1 MLISQWN
8 AIRLTSNQPSYNLA
22 GDAASLASRSPSQ
35 DRRSNPASGPSPTF
49 ARAMT
54 RESSKENVAPPDA
67 EEYETQRWAIE
78 SLKAEI
84 NGLRYTV
91 SNADRDAEIKRIQQE
106 NDLRRAKEL
115 ADQEFNQRQAAESD
129 KNAALRQAERLQE
142 ELVGARAAQD
152 GEKAELERRARAA
165 EEQSRLLRE
174 QLEDMKAAKDEAA
187 RFEEM
192 KFAALNAQA
201 QKDANKIA
209 ELENSVQSI
218 VEEVEDARKQ
228 LNAKDSQIGDL
239 ETEVLKLKAQTGDA
253 ATMAIIRQELSE
265 QVAHI
270 RSLEATNREQLTEL
284 RHLRQSHK
292 AVAIVEE
299 EKASLRRKLEDAE
312 ATRAELAAER
322 RQREHLEAD
331 RMAWAAYLETEG
343 QAEFDSPEAVARA
356 LVQERI
362 NSASL
367 LEKFGSIQAEIAGR
381 DAIISD
387 LENEKVILDNQLENF
402 RASGGTPS
410 AEKARKRLERQ
421 RDLAEKQVKLLR
433 DQLKMYDSEDI
444 TFQPEK
450 HDEQKAQRIH
460 ELEELVDQ
468 YRNEVHALESQMSNI
483 ESSMNGPGAV
493 AGTKRPCPAEDED
506 SPQHEQI
513 GQLAR
518 KNRTLQDELDSLQ
531 TKHKVLEKELS
542 VVRDQLTAFRRS
554 SSVRILELR
563 DNPTAQH
570 EAVKQA
576 AINELRTENEQ
587 LRQLIHDGETGT
599 TSFQVVP
606 VSTLVALQR
615 DLQLAREETAS
626 AKKKCQRLKEVFGE
640 KSAEFKEAVFAL
652 LGWHVTFIP
661 KNKMRVESVYYA
673 SETDEHERSITFDGD
688 RGSMKFGGG
697 PKSEFAVRL
706 SDLTKYWVREKNCI
720 PGFLAAVTL
729 EFFEQAVQEGREP
742 Q

>member
-1 MLISQWN
+1 
-8 AIRLTSNQPSYNLA
+8 
-22 GDAASLASRSPSQ
+22 
-35 DRRSNPASGPSPTF
+35 
-49 ARAMT
+49 MT

-67 EEYETQRWAIE
+67 EEYETQRRAIE

-115 ADQEFNQRQAAESD
+115 ADQEFNRRQAIESE
-129 KNAALRQAERLQE
+129 KSAALRQVERLQE
-142 ELVGARAAQD
+142 ELDEARAAKD
-152 GEKAELERRARAA
+152 GQTSEAERRARAA
-165 EEQSRLLRE
+165 EEQSRLLQE
-174 QLEDMKAAKDEAA
+174 ELDDMKAAKDEAA
-187 RFEEM
+187 RFVEM
-192 KFAALNAQA
+192 KIGTLNAQA

-209 ELENSVQSI
+209 ELENSMQSLAQ
-218 VEEVEDARKQ
+218 EADEVRAQ
-228 LNAKDSQIGDL
+228 LSAKDNQIGDL
-239 ETEVLKLKAQTGDA
+239 ETEVLRLKAQTGDA
-253 ATMAIIRQELSE
+253 ATMAIIRQELTE

-270 RSLEATNREQLTEL
+270 RSLEATNREQLAEL
-284 RHLRQSHK
+284 RHLRQAHK

-299 EKASLRRKLEDAE
+299 EKASLRRRLEDAE
-312 ATRAELAAER
+312 TTKAELAAER
-322 RQREHLEAD
+322 RRRERLEAD
-331 RMAWAAYLETEG
+331 RMAWAAYLDSEG
-343 QAEFDSPEAVARA
+343 QAEFESPEAVARA

-367 LEKFGSIQAEIAGR
+367 LEKVGSVHSEVAER

-387 LENEKVILDNQLENF
+387 LEAQKAALNGQLETL
-402 RASGGTPS
+402 RAGGSGTVS

-421 RDLAEKQVKLLR
+421 RDLAEKQVQLLR

-444 TFQPEK
+444 TFQPDK
-450 HDEQKAQRIH
+450 HDEQKAQRIQ
-460 ELEELVDQ
+460 ELEELVEQ
-468 YRNEVHALESQMSNI
+468 YRSEVHTMETQISTF
-483 ESSMNGPGAV
+483 ESSVQSNGAV
-493 AGTKRPCPAEDED
+493 AGTKRPAPTEDDE
-506 SPQHEQI
+506 SPQNEHI
-513 GQLAR
+513 GQLVR
-518 KNRTLQDELDSLQ
+518 KNRSLQDELDSLQ
-531 TKHKVLEKELS
+531 TKYKVLEKELS
-542 VVRDQLTAFRRS
+542 VVQEQLAAVRQS

-576 AINELRTENEQ
+576 AINELRTENEH
-587 LRQLIHDGETGT
+587 LRQLIHDGESGT
-599 TSFQVVP
+599 TSLQVVP

-626 AKKKCQRLKEVFGE
+626 AKKKSQRLKEVFGE

-697 PKSEFAVRL
+697 PKSEFAMRL

-729 EFFEQAVQEGREP
+729 EFFEQAVQEGRELH
-742 Q
+742 

>member
-1 MLISQWN
+1 
-8 AIRLTSNQPSYNLA
+8 
-22 GDAASLASRSPSQ
+22 
-35 DRRSNPASGPSPTF
+35 
-49 ARAMT
+49 MT

-67 EEYETQRWAIE
+67 DEYETQRRAIE

-106 NDLRRAKEL
+106 TDLRRAKEL
-115 ADQEFNQRQAAESD
+115 ADQEFNNRQAAESD

-142 ELVGARAAQD
+142 ELDEARAAQD

-174 QLEDMKAAKDEAA
+174 QLDDMEAAKDEAA
-187 RFEEM
+187 RFQEM

-209 ELENSVQSI
+209 ELETSVQSVLGE
-218 VEEVEDARKQ
+218 VEETRSQ
-228 LNAKDSQIGDL
+228 LNAKDSQIGEL

-253 ATMAIIRQELSE
+253 ATMAIVRQELSE

-284 RHLRQSHK
+284 RHLRQAHK

-299 EKASLRRKLEDAE
+299 EKASLRRKLQDAE
-312 ATRAELAAER
+312 TTKAELATER
-322 RQREHLEAD
+322 RQRERLEAE
-331 RMAWAAYLETEG
+331 RMAWAAYLDSEG

-367 LEKFGSIQAEIAGR
+367 LEKTGSIHAQVSER

-387 LENEKVILDNQLENF
+387 LENEKAVLDSQLKSF
-402 RASGGTPS
+402 KAGGGGTAS

-444 TFQPEK
+444 TFQPDK

-468 YRNEVHALESQMSNI
+468 YRTEVHALESQMSNI
-483 ESSMNGPGAV
+483 ESSMNGSGTV
-493 AGTKRPCPAEDED
+493 AGTKRPVPTEDDD

-513 GQLAR
+513 GQLVR
-518 KNRTLQDELDSLQ
+518 KNRALQDELDTLQ
-531 TKHKVLEKELS
+531 RRHKVMEKELS
-542 VVRDQLTAFRRS
+542 VVRDQLTAARQS

-576 AINELRTENEQ
+576 TINELRTENEQ

-615 DLQLAREETAS
+615 DVQLAREETAS

-729 EFFEQAVQEGREP
+729 EFHEQAVQEGREP
-742 Q
+742 H